1 MININNIGKD
11 KLKKVLPVD
20 NNNDDIS
27 DKTDVDNSVD
37 QTTEMD
43 KNTNSL
49 MLPVDSTDKVDKMKL
64 MSQCIQNLDDID
76 SSTYTFNLF

>member
-64 MSQCIQNLDDID
+64 MSQCIQNLDDVD